1 MEPFKLT
8 YAGVIAA
15 GRKAFTEGRL
25 QAQNNEP
32 GCTYRSDEGL
42 PCVIGSAL
50 PDEVAQALNDK
61 GLNGCGIGG
70 LFGVHRVN
78 TTAFLAPVDQRELS
92 KMKDLQSLHDCVV
105 DDSGDEPR
113 IQSERL
119 EELRVALFEEPAA

>member
-15 GRKAFTEGRL
+15 GRKAFEENRL
-25 QAQNNEP
+25 QAQQNDP
-32 GCTYRSDEGL
+32 GCTYRSNDGH
-42 PCVIGSAL
+42 PCVVGSAL
-50 PDEVAQALNDK
+50 PDEVVEALNNK

-78 TTAFLAPVDQRELS
+78 TTAILAPVDPRELS

-119 EELRVALFEEPAA
+119 EALRVALFETASC

>member
-15 GRKAFTEGRL
+15 GRKAFEENRL
-25 QAQNNEP
+25 QAQQNDP
-32 GCTYRSDEGL
+32 GCTYRSNDGH

-50 PDEVAQALNDK
+50 PDEVAEALDK
-61 GLNGCGIGG
+61 AGFNGCGIGG

-78 TTAFLAPVDQRELS
+78 TTAILAPVDPRELS
-92 KMKDLQSLHDCVV
+92 KMKDLQNLHDRVV

-119 EELRVALFEEPAA
+119 EALRVALFDAPGT